1 MKQKLVIA
9 VLGLF
14 LLSGCGKKNDQEEN
28 QTKREA
34 VKTTYSE
41 AELLQELKDLTQN
54 DLKKLP
60 LIDQQTG
67 EVSNTKFY
75 DGSYSETTEDKAI
88 EIVKK
93 LKSKFRDSGYLIFVF
108 EGDSDSKGVALIKGT
123 DDLDIIR
130 YRRTD
135 GINYGL
141 ENADVVEKI
150 AEWKSKYGL
159 VVIGCGRDWLHIE
172 FDKLPGDLDAFSQEV
187 YKFCPDSVD
196 QGVGSLENLKPA
208 IKEMNGLWLWWD

>member
-1 MKQKLVIA
+1 MKQKLLIA
-9 VLGLF
+9 ALGLF
-14 LLSGCGKKNDQEEN
+14 LLSGCGKKNEQEEN
-28 QTKREA
+28 QTQTEA
-34 VKTTYSE
+34 VKTKYPE
-41 AELLQELKDLTQN
+41 AELLQELKELTQN

-108 EGDSDSKGVALIKGT
+108 EGDSDSKGVAVIKGT

-159 VVIGCGRDWLHIE
+159 VVIGCGRDWVHIE
-172 FDKLPGDLDAFSQEV
+172 FDKLPDDLDAFSKEV

>member
-1 MKQKLVIA
+1 MKQKLLITA
-9 VLGLF
+9 LGLF

-28 QTKREA
+28 QTKPETA
-34 VKTTYSE
+34 KTKYSE

-60 LIDQQTG
+60 VIDQETG
-67 EVSNTKFY
+67 EVLNNKFY
-75 DGSYSETTEDKAI
+75 DGSYSETTDDKAI

-108 EGDSDSKGVALIKGT
+108 EGDSDKKGVAVIKGT

-150 AEWKSKYGL
+150 SEWKSKYGL
-159 VVIGCGRDWLHIE
+159 VVIGCGRDWVHIE
-172 FDKLPGDLDAFSQEV
+172 FDKLPEDLDAFSKEV

-196 QGVGSLENLKPA
+196 QGVGTVENLKPA